1 VTRGGAAIVLF
12 AWAMLLAALAAMLW
26 IWVSNALE
34 VALLGGAAVAS
45 AVLGLYV
52 RLDRRAKREAGA
64 LQPVPD
70 LSLPTVTVAIALS
83 ATAVGAAAGLW
94 LVWCGL
100 GMLCFGV
107 AWLIRELVGAHRA
120 GRS

>member
-64 LQPVPD
+64 LQPVPA

-94 LVWCGL
+94 LVWFGL